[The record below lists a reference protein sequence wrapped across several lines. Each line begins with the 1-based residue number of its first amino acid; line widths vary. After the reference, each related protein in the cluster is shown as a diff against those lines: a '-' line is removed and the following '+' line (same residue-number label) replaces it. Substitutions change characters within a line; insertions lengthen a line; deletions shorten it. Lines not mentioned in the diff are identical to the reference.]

1 MLQPPDHSIEHPPDV
16 TSWSIPSTEM
26 VALAIGLP
34 WRSRTNPL
42 TPRCIC
48 ERQGQPKSS
57 HEKWPENMLHGPHT
71 IDLII

>member
-1 MLQPPDHSIEHPPDV
+1 MIIRNGAPVDNARASDHGKEYPPDV

-48 ERQGQPKSS
+48 EGQEQSKNS
-57 HEKWPENMLHGPHT
+57 HQK
-71 IDLII
+71 